1 MTVLKNGIHTFCL
14 KIVRNYAIDLILF
27 ILLFTF
33 ITFLGVHPC
42 DKVDKKCCSHNW
54 SDRLGHDIRSV
65 LKIMK
70 FANRQ
75 GKSWFDI
82 KSVIGN
88 DTKKIRYQ
96 LNDHRSNIQPDIN
109 SMIPWCQLNGIGMQ
123 K

>member
-1 MTVLKNGIHTFCL
+1 
-14 KIVRNYAIDLILF
+14 
-27 ILLFTF
+27 
-33 ITFLGVHPC
+33 
-42 DKVDKKCCSHNW
+42 
-54 SDRLGHDIRSV
+54 
-65 LKIMK
+65 MK

-88 DTKKIRYQ
+88 DTKKIKYQ
-96 LNDHRSNIQPDIN
+96 LNNYRSNIQPDVN